1 MAVAVMINKVNFT
14 TPDLSDAHPEAQ
26 VLRYQFQRFGLRDCF
41 AGPVTTVA
49 CFEDN
54 SRVAEAVAEP
64 GLGRVLL
71 VDGRESLDRSLLGDN
86 LARSAAEQG
95 WSGIVVIGAIRD
107 IEIIDTI
114 DIGVLSL
121 GVIPCKTEKRGMGD
135 RDVGVSLREVFVEPG
150 WWLYADRNGVV
161 VSPRPLDV

>member
-1 MAVAVMINKVNFT
+1 MAVAVMTDTTDFT
-14 TPDLSDAHPEAQ
+14 TPDLSDAYPQAQ
-26 VLRYQFQRFGLRDCF
+26 VLRYQFQRFGLRQHF
-41 AGPVTTVA
+41 AGPVSTVA

-64 GLGRVLL
+64 GHGRVLL

-95 WSGIVVIGAIRD
+95 WSGIVVMGAVRD
-107 IEIIDTI
+107 VEIIDTI
-114 DIGVLSL
+114 DIGVFSL
-121 GVIPCKTEKRGMGD
+121 GVIPCKTQKRGLGD
-135 RDVGVSLREVFVEPG
+135 RDVGISLREVFVQPG

-161 VSPRPLDV
+161 VSPRQLDA